1 MGELAGLVAAM
12 IWAGTS
18 IAFTRFAGRTA
29 PAVISALRL
38 GSASLVLPLILLAS
52 GEAGD
57 LEAASWQTLAW
68 VVLSG
73 ALAYAVGDTLYIR
86 ALSLIGMQRTFPIT
100 MGLFIALT
108 VVGGIVLLDED
119 FTWGLPVG
127 AALIAIGISL
137 IVVPR
142 AEDGPPEPAPGE
154 GDLVAA
160 DPPGPPP
167 WRGSLAGYVL
177 LVLVGI
183 FWAAASLVLAGKRG
197 DLGAIA
203 AGSIRAP
210 AGAVALLGFTAAL
223 QPKELAAPFR
233 DRRHLGGIVLAGL
246 LGTGI
251 GSMLYVYAVLE
262 AGPGKAAVLS
272 ATAPLMA
279 LPLSILFL
287 KERPTRLIAAGTLLC
302 VAGIVLVV
310 R

>member
-18 IAFTRFAGRTA
+18 IAFTRFAGRTS

-52 GEAGD
+52 GEVGD

-119 FTWGLPVG
+119 FTWGLPAG
-127 AALIAIGISL
+127 AALIGIGISL
-137 IVVPR
+137 IVAR
-142 AEDGPPEPAPGE
+142 EDGRPSWARATVTWSLRTSRPAAG
-154 GDLVAA
+154 
-160 DPPGPPP
+160 
-167 WRGSLAGYVL
+167 RGSLAGHCSSCWW
-177 LVLVGI
+177 G
-183 FWAAASLVLAGKRG
+183 SLGRGKPRPRGKRAILAPSPPAFAPRREPWPFWG
-197 DLGAIA
+197 SRRPSSRRSSRHRSAIGAISGHRLPGSWA
-203 AGSIRAP
+203 RASGHALRLRGPRGRAGEGG
-210 AGAVALLGFTAAL
+210 GAF
-223 QPKELAAPFR
+223 
-233 DRRHLGGIVLAGL
+233 
-246 LGTGI
+246 
-251 GSMLYVYAVLE
+251 
-262 AGPGKAAVLS
+262 

-279 LPLSILFL
+279 LPLTILFL
-287 KERPTRLIAAGTLLC
+287 KERPTRLIAVGTLLC
-302 VAGIVLVV
+302 VAGILLVV
-310 R
+310 S